1 MVPGWALLSTRFGWR
16 PDWIPERGKNP
27 NYECRNTKFK
37 CLKRIDGQ
45 SLSSWSYRSDEM
57 VRSRWSLVGEGFGGG
72 EAAGRLELSLGCS
85 GPLLLVCGWK
95 EVMCDHAYIIANWLD
110 FSTGKMNTCIVFL
123 EIGSIEGGGSSF
135 GTESLGAA
143 SDEVHGQCEDG
154 ADYAANSHDEFS
166 RFQAGALAVIL
177 FGHGRGWGMI
187 RLTDGIRQAPS
198 LCCCFSCRSSRSPSI
213 HSSLNPHAAQT

>member
-1 MVPGWALLSTRFGWR
+1 MHGTVRAGRLCGGREQKKPIEGPGVVPGWALLSTRFGWR

-45 SLSSWSYRSDEM
+45 SLSSWSYRSNKV

-123 EIGSIEGGGSSF
+123 EIGSIEGGGS
-135 GTESLGAA
+135 
-143 SDEVHGQCEDG
+143 
-154 ADYAANSHDEFS
+154 
-166 RFQAGALAVIL
+166 
-177 FGHGRGWGMI
+177 
-187 RLTDGIRQAPS
+187 P
-198 LCCCFSCRSSRSPSI
+198 
-213 HSSLNPHAAQT
+213 